1 MRWKNI
7 PLLDKSKL
15 RPDVLRLIEQSE
27 KQQIQ
32 GAMEFL
38 KIKENRGFKLQAY
51 LKKIGEENERYF
63 RGFSNKKGTLDD
75 FYGVFTDEEMQTLA
89 KFYRFAVNYS
99 IELQLKQHSLPEDVR
114 IEEVDAGGVPGEW
127 QIVPGADDNKVILY
141 FHGGGMVLMSPKT
154 HRALTIKIAQLTNMH
169 VLSIDYRL
177 APEYSFPAP
186 LEDCLTAYKWL
197 LSKGFNSKNIIL
209 AGDSAGGNLVLST
222 LIKLRDD
229 GNDLPIGAVA
239 LSPAT
244 DFTNKS
250 KTIYENAKT
259 DPILADIGIFWW
271 TTSYLSGADPEN
283 PLISPLFAD
292 LSGLPPILVQVST
305 SEMLYDHSTR
315 FVERAKAAGVKAIL
329 QEWKDMIHVFQGFGL
344 YDLPEAKEAINEIS
358 KFIKTLF

>member
-1 MRWKNI
+1 
-7 PLLDKSKL
+7 
-15 RPDVLRLIEQSE
+15 
-27 KQQIQ
+27 
-32 GAMEFL
+32 MEFL
-38 KIKENRGFKLQAY
+38 KIKENRGFQLQAY
-51 LKKIGEENERYF
+51 MKKIGEENERYF
-63 RGFSNKKGTLDD
+63 RGLSSKKGTLDD
-75 FYGVFTDEEMQTLA
+75 FYGVFTEEEMRKLA
-89 KFYRFAVNYS
+89 KFYRFAVDYS
-99 IELQLKQHSLPEDVR
+99 IELQLKQHPLPDDVR
-114 IEEVDAGGVPGEW
+114 IEEADAGGVPGEW

-154 HRALTIKIAQLTNMH
+154 HRALTIRIAQLANMR

-177 APEYSFPAP
+177 APEYTFPAP

-197 LSKGFNSKNIIL
+197 LSKGFKSKNIIL
-209 AGDSAGGNLVLST
+209 AGDSAGGNLVLSS

-229 GNDLPIGAVA
+229 GIDLPIGAVA

-250 KTIYENAKT
+250 ETIYENAKT

-271 TTSYLSGADPEN
+271 TTSYLGGADQEN
-283 PLISPLFAD
+283 PLVSPLFAD

-315 FVERAKAAGVKAIL
+315 FVKRAKAAGVKATL

-344 YDLPEAKEAINEIS
+344 YDLPEAKDAINEIS